1 MSILN
6 HSLSFRTSKFSVKS
20 LNITE
25 NQFKELLL
33 EGPKYGITPVFVGNY
48 KDLMTNYSTLV
59 TLHRQLATQ
68 VFMGMR
74 ISDQEYVRFPYISN
88 EKSPRQNEGYIVDAE
103 GYEFVQLMSI
113 EE

>member
-1 MSILN
+1 M
-6 HSLSFRTSKFSVKS
+6 FVGG
-20 LNITE
+20 
-25 NQFKELLL
+25 LL
-33 EGPKYGITPVFVGNY
+33 GFWGVFVGLF
-48 KDLMTNYSTLV
+48 KDFMTNFSTLV

-88 EKSPRQNEGYIVDAE
+88 EKSPRPNEGYIVDAE